1 MPYINTNTRTVK
13 PVSNEQFQPMGRLPS
28 LTGVFL
34 GFVKRADDVQRNG
47 RLQVWIPEFGSDP
60 EVESGWI
67 TVNYCSPFA
76 GATNVEENKRDD
88 IEAFDG
94 TQTSYGMW
102 MIPPDINNQV
112 LVMFV
117 NGDPARGI
125 WIGCLYNQFM
135 NNMVPAQASD
145 IKTWQ
150 FPGEFV
156 PAAEYNKWDLKVT
169 QPDRAFKPFEETK
182 FKGVGNQGLIKDKS
196 RGVTATSARREAPS
210 SVFGILTPGPVI
222 DESVKPEEYRRK
234 GGSSFIMDD
243 KTDSEYIELATK
255 TGAKIRIDESNGF
268 VYAINRD
275 GTAWIQMDYKG
286 NIDVFSA
293 GSISMRAQ
301 QDLNIRADR
310 NVNIEAGQNIFMK
323 AAMDTVPSTAD
334 FTYDVNNKPQP
345 TAIPVNKYVGEG
357 AGVGGNI
364 VMQAWNEWHST
375 TEKNTFI
382 TNRVGNLSVNVNAS
396 MAVTTVTGSQE
407 FTSDRGFKF
416 NTKGSYDLNV
426 LGDLRASIKGKLSVT
441 SVGQLAFC
449 TDDTFNIS
457 AKKDISIKSD
467 EEKFSVSA
475 QKEVSIK
482 SVAEGI
488 SEEAAK
494 KIAIKSGET
503 TSIQAVQPIN
513 LVAPDVI
520 GNKISAKIFVGP
532 TPSGSAPDTVAP
544 VIVPPVDPLKPE
556 TALIALTAAKAE
568 VKPLN
573 SKINV
578 LATFADPD
586 KFVRDSESVST
597 TVTRFPTF
605 EPCPEHDQFSPGAVT
620 NTAPPLNETDK
631 TYEGSGAPGNDTRP
645 SPPPEGKPAP
655 ATQPGAENKTIP
667 ADESS
672 SNAEFAG
679 TSTSALEC
687 QLKYHE
693 GVENKS
699 YRDSLG
705 YLTGGVGHLLREDEK
720 AKYPEGSPIPQ
731 SQIDEWYKQDVASA
745 TKVAQNQFSCCWND
759 LSETRKRALIDL
771 SYNLGPN
778 KLAQFKNFK
787 KSMCEKD
794 YAGAAAALKDS
805 KWYGQV
811 GRRGPNIVSMIGKDV
826 DPTGCGAKHSG

>member
-1 MPYINTNTRTVK
+1 MPYINTNARTVK
-13 PVSNEQFQPMGRLPS
+13 PVANEQLQPLGRLPS

-76 GATNVEENKRDD
+76 GATNVEKNNRDE
-88 IEAFDG
+88 IELFDG

-117 NGDPARGI
+117 NGDPARGV

-135 NNMVPAQASD
+135 NNMIPAQASD
-145 IKTWQ
+145 AKNWQ
-150 FPGEFV
+150 FPGEFIPV
-156 PAAEYNKWDLKVT
+156 AEYNKWDLKVT

-182 FKGVGNQGLIKDKS
+182 FKGVGNQGLIKDIT
-196 RGVTATSARREAPS
+196 RGVTATGARREAPS

-222 DESVKPEEYRRK
+222 DESVEPEEYRRK

-255 TGAKIRIDESNGF
+255 TGAKIRIDESNGNI
-268 VYAINRD
+268 YAINRD
-275 GTAWIQMDYKG
+275 GTSWIQMDYKG
-286 NIDVFSA
+286 NVDVFSA
-293 GSISMRAQ
+293 GSISLRAQ
-301 QDLNIRADR
+301 QDVNIRADR
-310 NVNIEAGQNIFMK
+310 NLNFEAGQNVFMK

-334 FTYDVNNKPQP
+334 FTYDINNKPRP

-364 VMQAWNEWHST
+364 VMQAWNDWHST
-375 TEKNTFI
+375 TENNTFI
-382 TNRVGNLSVNVNAS
+382 TNRVGNLSVNVNQS
-396 MAVTTVTGSQE
+396 VAVTTVTGTQE
-407 FTSDRGFKF
+407 FSANKGFKF
-416 NTKGSYDLNV
+416 NTKASYDLNV
-426 LGDLRASIKGKLSVT
+426 LGDLRTSVKGKLSVT

-467 EEKFSVSA
+467 EEKFSVTA
-475 QKEVSIK
+475 QKDISLK

-488 SEEAAK
+488 FEQAAK
-494 KIAIKSGET
+494 SIAMKSGDP
-503 TSIQAVQPIN
+503 TSIE
-513 LVAPDVI
+513 APAI
-520 GNKISAKIFVGP
+520 ILKGP
-532 TPSGSAPDTVAP
+532 VLAP
-544 VIVPPVDPLKPE
+544 VSVASSLFIGPIPTGAIGPVPAVPIVPPVDPLKPE
-556 TALIALTAAKAE
+556 AALVALTAAKAE

-573 SKINV
+573 TKINV

-586 KFVRDSESVST
+586 RFVRESEALST

-605 EPCPEHDQFSPGAVT
+605 EPCPEHDQFSPGSVT
-620 NTAPPLNETDK
+620 TSTPPENETDK
-631 TYEGSGAPGNDTRP
+631 TYEGSGAPGNETKA
-645 SPPPEGKPAP
+645 SPPPSTE
-655 ATQPGAENKTIP
+655 PGAENKTIP
-667 ADESS
+667 SDSNESS
-672 SNAEFAG
+672 AEFKGMNTA
-679 TSTSALEC
+679 ALDC
-687 QLKYHE
+687 QLRYHE
-693 GVENKS
+693 GVEDKS
-699 YRDSLG
+699 YKDSLG

-720 AKYPEGSPIPQ
+720 EKYPEGSKIPQ
-731 SQIDEWYKQDVASA
+731 SQIDEWYKQDSASA
-745 TKVAQNQFSCCWND
+745 TRVAQNQFSCCWDD
-759 LSETRKRALIDL
+759 LSDTRKRALVDL
-771 SYNLGPN
+771 SYNLGPK
-778 KLAQFKNFK
+778 KLSQFKNFK

-805 KWYGQV
+805 KWYSQV
-811 GRRGPNIVSMIGKDV
+811 GRRGPNVVSMIGKDV
-826 DPTGCGAKHSG
+826 DPTGCGLKNSG

>member
-416 NTKGSYDLNV
+416 NTKGSYDLSV
-426 LGDLRASIKGKLSVT
+426 FGDLRASIKGKLSVT
-441 SVGQLAFC
+441 SVGRIALC
-449 TDDTFNIS
+449 TDESLNIS
-457 AKKDISIKSD
+457 TKTDITAKS
-467 EEKFSVSA
+467 EEGKFSLETFLEGKAKSGGTGFEIEAPAIVLKGPVLA
-475 QKEVSIK
+475 PE
-482 SVAEGI
+482 SVASSDFIG
-488 SEEAAK
+488 
-494 KIAIKSGET
+494 
-503 TSIQAVQPIN
+503 PIPAGTIGPIPEVN
-513 LVAPDVI
+513 LV
-520 GNKISAKIFVGP
+520 
-532 TPSGSAPDTVAP
+532 TPE
-544 VIVPPVDPLKPE
+544 KPE

-645 SPPPEGKPAP
+645 SPPPIGKPAP

>member
-407 FTSDRGFKF
+407 FTADKGFKF

-441 SVGQLAFC
+441 SVGRIALC
-449 TDDTFNIS
+449 TDESLNIS
-457 AKKDISIKSD
+457 TKTDITAKS
-467 EEKFSVSA
+467 EEGKFSLETFLEGKAKSGGTGFEIEAPAIVLKGPVLA
-475 QKEVSIK
+475 PE
-482 SVAEGI
+482 SVASSDFIG
-488 SEEAAK
+488 
-494 KIAIKSGET
+494 
-503 TSIQAVQPIN
+503 PIPAGTIGPIPEVN
-513 LVAPDVI
+513 LV
-520 GNKISAKIFVGP
+520 
-532 TPSGSAPDTVAP
+532 TPE
-544 VIVPPVDPLKPE
+544 KPE

-605 EPCPEHDQFSPGAVT
+605 EPCPEHDRFSPGSVT

-645 SPPPEGKPAP
+645 SPPPIGKPAP

-672 SNAEFAG
+672 ANAEFAG